1 MLKALSKPT
10 LNISRGLGGQPSV
23 AKHLLGHGTDVFELI
38 ACQKHRGEGLKS
50 GDALVLWVRKTF
62 CVAQARG
69 FGGSPAVAGEL
80 GMLLLSLPLMKRCF
94 LGLGTCLTL
103 ADY

>member
-10 LNISRGLGGQPSV
+10 LNISRGLGGRPNV
-23 AKHLLGHGTDVFELI
+23 AKHLVGHGTDVFELI
-38 ACQKHRGEGLKS
+38 ACQKHHGEGLKS
-50 GDALVLWVRKTF
+50 GDTLVPWVRKTF
-62 CVAQARG
+62 CVAQVRR
-69 FGGSPAVAGEL
+69 FGGSLDGEL

-94 LGLGTCLTL
+94 LGLGMCLTL

>member
-1 MLKALSKPT
+1 MLKALSKQT
-10 LNISRGLGGQPSV
+10 LNISRGLGGRPNV
-23 AKHLLGHGTDVFELI
+23 AKHLVGHGTDVFELI
-38 ACQKHRGEGLKS
+38 ACQKHHGEGLKS
-50 GDALVLWVRKTF
+50 GDALVLWVRKIF
-62 CVAQARG
+62 CVARARG
-69 FGGSPAVAGEL
+69 FGGSLAGEL